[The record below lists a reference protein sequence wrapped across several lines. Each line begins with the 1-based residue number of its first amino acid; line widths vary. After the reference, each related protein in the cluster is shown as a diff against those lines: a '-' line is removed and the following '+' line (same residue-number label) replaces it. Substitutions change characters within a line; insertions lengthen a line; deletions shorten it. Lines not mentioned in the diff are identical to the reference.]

1 MPNFAYTAR
10 DQSGSLASGTFVAN
24 TINEVSQMLRADGK
38 YPTSIVAADQA
49 PASTGFR
56 LGGNGLTM
64 SRKDL
69 IQMSTQLSIMVETG
83 VTLSDALDCIASQ
96 TEKPNVKTI
105 LQDITQQVQAG
116 GDFSSA
122 LQRHARAFPRM
133 FIALVAA
140 SEKSGML
147 GKLLN
152 RATQYLRDEYD
163 TIRKVRGALTYPAIM
178 LGFAI
183 TTTTFLLIFVLPRF
197 TAIYAQKGAALPMP
211 TKVLMAVS
219 GFFVHDWAQLLTAIA
234 ITTIASILF
243 FSTETGKR
251 AYYFT
256 QIHIPLLGGVFQKL
270 HLARGLRIV
279 GTMAGA
285 GVSLVEC
292 VKAAGDLSDNSYFKD
307 LWSEVSTQIQA
318 GKQLSD
324 PLSHNSLVP
333 KSVSQMLH
341 SAEKS
346 GKLAQ
351 VMEQVAN
358 YSEEELKEK
367 IAEMTRYVEPIMIG
381 VMGAIIGGVSMAL
394 MLPIFTISRIIA
406 K

>member
-1 MPNFAYTAR
+1 
-10 DQSGSLASGTFVAN
+10 
-24 TINEVSQMLRADGK
+24 
-38 YPTSIVAADQA
+38 
-49 PASTGFR
+49 
-56 LGGNGLTM
+56 
-64 SRKDL
+64 
-69 IQMSTQLSIMVETG
+69 
-83 VTLSDALDCIASQ
+83 
-96 TEKPNVKTI
+96 
-105 LQDITQQVQAG
+105 
-116 GDFSSA
+116 
-122 LQRHARAFPRM
+122 
-133 FIALVAA
+133 
-140 SEKSGML
+140 ML

-211 TKVLMAVS
+211 TKVLMAIS

-243 FSTETGKR
+243 FSTDTGKR

-381 VMGAIIGGVSMAL
+381 VMGVIIGGVSMAL
-394 MLPIFTISRIIA
+394 MLPIFTISRVIA